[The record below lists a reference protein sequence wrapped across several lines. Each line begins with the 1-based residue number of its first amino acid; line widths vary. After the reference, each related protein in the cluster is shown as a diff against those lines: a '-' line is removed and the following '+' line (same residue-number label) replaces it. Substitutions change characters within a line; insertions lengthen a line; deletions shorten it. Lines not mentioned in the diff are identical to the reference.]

1 MDSTKCPVCGKTGIP
16 DYLNENVICPNCHS
30 DLGIYRSLHSNAENH
45 DKYIN
50 KASRYKKLSIVLPIL
65 AGLLIGVLAFVYT
78 SSNNKDY
85 NQKLADADAVIEDLR
100 DSINILC
107 AQNTTQVP
115 DNCFPDSH
123 FFEYTIL
130 PNDSPWRIVNKFYG
144 NEKDWKNISKS
155 LAERNNIWD
164 DNTATWKR
172 IYPGQIIRIYNFK

>member
-1 MDSTKCPVCGKTGIP
+1 MDSTKCPVCGTKGIP
-16 DYLNENVICPNCHS
+16 DYLNENVICPICHS
-30 DLGIYRSLHSNAENH
+30 DLGVYRTLHSNAENH
-45 DKYIN
+45 EKNII
-50 KASRYKKLSIVLPIL
+50 KANLYKKLSIVLPIL

-78 SSNNKDY
+78 SRNNKDY

-107 AQNTTQVP
+107 TQIPPIVA
-115 DNCFPDSH
+115 DTSFSNSH

-144 NEKDWKNISKS
+144 NEKDWKRISKS

-172 IYPGQIIRIYNFK
+172 IYPGQVIKIYNFK